1 MRRRGRRR
9 RIARRALAA
18 LLLLAAASRARAD
31 GINIL
36 IQPEFALT
44 HETTTLAGQTTF
56 TNTTE
61 FGQLYRL
68 DVDRH
73 LFPFLDLN
81 FGGVFRMV
89 DDWVTANTG
98 STQSQDTSGNGYVT
112 LALGSEL
119 LGGSIGY
126 QRVMDANGVVLA
138 TAATNVADTYFAT
151 FSWRPIDLPS
161 FNLRLDHQDTYDS
174 QKTQHNTTAEDVI
187 FNAAYRGISGLNLL
201 YTLQWTDSIDHIH
214 LVDTSTVTQTGQ
226 AIYND
231 FWFGG
236 LTNVYASGLV
246 SSNFSNTSAQG
257 IGGTVSTQQF
267 PTAGLSIVEALPQT
281 PQMVTLNPNPLLIDG
296 VTNVSANIDIGYG
309 PYLAGDK
316 NYRDMGVQ
324 FPNAITPVN
333 TFWVYV
339 NQTLPAQVSGAF
351 TWTAYQS
358 TDNVNWTQVNLAGA
372 VVFNTLMNRFE
383 IPINPTQAIYLKL
396 VTTPLPTSVTT
407 DHAFQD
413 IFITEIQVYNV
424 VPAAS
429 VVGSSSFL
437 TETLNATART
447 RILDV
452 PSLFWDFATYVNHSS
467 QVSVTTW
474 SIANALSLS
483 QKLTQALNLQARV
496 ARLDQNFGTGVQGQ
510 FQWSAGLTAA
520 PIPTFTSSLTY
531 NGIWGRDQIGTFQQ
545 EAVYLFN
552 NAALYTGLNLLLNAG
567 YAANLGDTG
576 RLTETTSAN
585 IGLSAIPN
593 RTLTLTLSYQYQYV
607 TQSGGPT
614 PPSNSSYGNATAAFT
629 WTPVPAFFFSGSVS
643 RIMQPVNPTTLLT
656 GSASFSPFQGGALL
670 LRASYN
676 ETLDTFN
683 QVDQRIFS
691 AGLRYV
697 IRTGWFIDAGYTYQ
711 ESYAPQTVQN
721 QDTFQAQLTIIL

>member
-1 MRRRGRRR
+1 M
-9 RIARRALAA
+9 
-18 LLLLAAASRARAD
+18 AAASRARAD

-36 IQPEFALT
+36 IQPEFAVT
-44 HETTTLAGQTTF
+44 RETSTVAGQTTF

-89 DDWVTANTG
+89 NDWTTANTG
-98 STQSQDTSGNGYVT
+98 ATESQDTSGNGYVN

-126 QRVMDANGVVLA
+126 QRVMDANGIVLA
-138 TAATNVADTYFAT
+138 TAPTNVADTYFAT

-161 FNLRLDHQDTYDS
+161 FNLRLDRQDTYDS
-174 QKTQHNTTAEDVI
+174 EKTQHNSTAQDVL
-187 FNAAYRGISGLNLL
+187 FSTVYRGLDALTL
-201 YTLQWTDSIDHIH
+201 QYTLQWSESLDHIH
-214 LVDTSTVTQTGQ
+214 LVDTSTLNQTGQ

-231 FWFGG
+231 RWFGG
-236 LTNVYASGLV
+236 QTNVYASALV
-246 SSNFSNTSAQG
+246 SGVISNTSAQG

-267 PTAGLSIVEALPQT
+267 PTAGLSLVEAFPQT
-281 PQMVTLNPNPLLIDG
+281 PQMDTLSPNPLLIDG
-296 VTNVSANIDIGYG
+296 VTNVSANIDIGFG
-309 PYLAGDK
+309 PSLAGDK
-316 NYRDMGVQ
+316 NYRDVGVQ
-324 FPNAITPVN
+324 FANAITPVN
-333 TFWVYV
+333 TVWIYV
-339 NQTLPAQVSGAF
+339 NQTLPAQVSEAF

-358 TDNVNWTQVNLAGA
+358 SDNINWTQVNLAGPI
-372 VVFNTLMNRFE
+372 VFNTLMNRFE
-383 IPINPTQAIYLKL
+383 IPINQTQAIYLKL

-407 DHAFQD
+407 ERAYLD
-413 IFITEIQVYNV
+413 IFVTEIQVYNV
-424 VPAAS
+424 VPASS
-429 VVGSSSFL
+429 VQGTTTFA

-447 RILDV
+447 RILDL

-496 ARLDQNFGTGVQGQ
+496 ARLDENFGTGEQGQ
-510 FQWSAGLTAA
+510 FQWSGSLTAA

-531 NGIWGRDQIGTFQQ
+531 NGIWGKDQLGTVQQ

-567 YAANLGDTG
+567 YAANIGDTG
-576 RLTETTSAN
+576 RVTDTTSAN
-585 IGLSAIPN
+585 IGLSAVPH
-593 RTLTLTLSYQYQYV
+593 RTLTFNLSYQYQYV
-607 TQSGGPT
+607 TQSGGPV
-614 PPSNSSYGNATAAFT
+614 PPSAASYGNATAAFT
-629 WTPVPAFFFSGSVS
+629 WTPVPALFLSGSVS
-643 RIMQPVNPTTLLT
+643 RIMQPVNPTTLVT

-683 QVDQRIFS
+683 QIDQRTLS
-691 AGLRYV
+691 PSLRYV
-697 IRTGWFIDAGYTYQ
+697 IRAGWFLDASYTLQ
-711 ESYAPQTVQN
+711 DSYAPQTVQK
-721 QDTFQAQLTIIL
+721 QDTFQAQLTLLL